1 MVPVLDGVVTSER
14 VPVATMTQ
22 LEHHRLTTRVR
33 LLLAALAAL
42 AGLAVIATLD
52 AFGEYPALG
61 EGPGLTNDE
70 IFNVN
75 EGYRLC
81 RATGPWMAGALDWRD
96 VFGEEVHL
104 SDHPP
109 LGRYALGLAHETVR
123 SLATP
128 AGEDTFPL
136 TLTAART
143 GSAIAFALLVYLVGR
158 TAAGWYGPVCGGL
171 AAMSL
176 VLMPR
181 VFAHAH
187 LASLETMIGLAYA
200 ATVLSLATSWTR
212 PDGPRPRDA
221 IVPGVLLGLALLTKI
236 QAVLLVPPVIV
247 WALWHFRRRGVL
259 PLLAWGGIG
268 LAVFFVG
275 WPWLWLDPV
284 NHLGEYFAR
293 TTQRASLSVW
303 YFSEKYPDLEVPWHY
318 PLVLFA
324 VTVPVG
330 LQLLAGCGLFS
341 KTWRWWHDPRA
352 VLLVACL
359 AFPVLLF
366 CLPGV
371 AVYDGTRLF
380 LVAFPLWAI
389 VAGRGSLVA
398 WSWLRRR
405 LSVRLAGGLLAVLF
419 TIQAWGLIGLHPCQ
433 LGFYNLLVGGP
444 AGAER
449 LGLEPTYWGDSLTRG
464 FLERVVQQVPADQTI
479 AVFPSLY
486 PHQWDAYRHAPV
498 WGNNSRK
505 LPLLGTPDAQDA
517 GYLMIFRRKA
527 DLPDFLR
534 SDPPGSQRLVTLTR
548 GGVVLAV
555 LYRWSAAAGQ

>member
-1 MVPVLDGVVTSER
+1 MIH
-14 VPVATMTQ
+14 Q
-22 LEHHRLTTRVR
+22 LEHHQLTLRTR
-33 LLLAALAAL
+33 LLLAGWAVL
-42 AGLAVIATLD
+42 AGLAVISTID

-61 EGPGLTNDE
+61 EGPGLTIDE

-81 RATGPWMAGALDWRD
+81 RATALWATGALNWRD
-96 VFGEEVHL
+96 VFGQQVHL

-123 SLATP
+123 AVATP
-128 AGEDTFPL
+128 TGGDEFPL
-136 TLTAART
+136 TLSAARV
-143 GSAIAFALLVYLVGR
+143 GSAIAFALLVYLIGKV
-158 TAAGWYGPVCGGL
+158 AAGWFGPACGGL

-181 VFAHAH
+181 LFAHAH

-212 PDGPRPRDA
+212 GNGPHPRTA
-221 IVPGVLLGLALLTKI
+221 IVPGILLGLALLTKI
-236 QAVLLVPPVIV
+236 QAILLIPPVIT
-247 WALWHFRRRGVL
+247 WALWYFRRRAVL
-259 PLLAWGGIG
+259 PLLTWGGIG
-268 LAVFFVG
+268 LSVFFVG

-284 NHLGEYFAR
+284 GHFREYLAR

-303 YFSEKYPDLEVPWHY
+303 YFAEKYPDLDVPWHY

-330 LQLLAGCGLFS
+330 LQLLGCVGLLS
-341 KTWRWWHDPRA
+341 RTWRWWHDPRA
-352 VLLVACL
+352 VLLVSCL
-359 AFPVLLF
+359 GFPVFLF

-389 VAGRGSLVA
+389 VIGRGGLVA
-398 WSWLRRR
+398 WDWLRNR
-405 LSVRLAGGLLAVLF
+405 LSAPLAGGLLTVIF
-419 TIQAWGLIGLHPCQ
+419 VVQAWGLIGLHPCQ

-449 LGLEPTYWGDSLTRG
+449 LGLEPTYWSDSLTRD
-464 FLERVVQQVPADQTI
+464 FLKRVAQQVPHEQSI
-479 AVFPSLY
+479 AVFPSLF
-486 PHQWDAYRHAPV
+486 PHQWDAYRQAPV
-498 WGNNSRK
+498 WGDHRRK
-505 LPLLGTPDAQDA
+505 LPLLGTPDARDA
-517 GYLMIFRRKA
+517 HYLMIFRRKA

-534 SDPPGSQRLVTLTR
+534 SDPPGAQRLVTLKR
-548 GGVVLAV
+548 AGVVLAV
-555 LYRWSAAAGQ
+555 LYRWPVNARQ